1 MVLFYD
7 IISSLVYLHCPTLQ
21 LIERTYATE
30 PYHCTNRGSVRSKVN
45 TYWQSPAILWEVT
58 SYFLISDV
66 PMTAK

>member
-1 MVLFYD
+1 MARVWRFQNRSMCSHFLRKAKKLLKLL
-7 IISSLVYLHCPTLQ
+7 LVK
-21 LIERTYATE
+21 
-30 PYHCTNRGSVRSKVN
+30 SKVN